1 MMTTKTND
9 NSGGTGYSAENDFT
23 IKPLTTSVDI
33 KLVRRLMATWKTN
46 GLTDTNIRKMM
57 MLYLGEPAW
66 MDLNKV
72 YPCGNFYNISRG
84 LRFGSKTDFLTILL
98 RSKGFGYIWKDDKAE
113 HNTKNLFAFYTPIW
127 HEEKTEDMVVDN
139 ASEQP
144 GNCGTAPNATLIPAS
159 STQNPASSTQN
170 PANSVRYNS
179 LYNNIIKKN
188 IKKKEN
194 NNYVSAQNFQN
205 FSPEQKARIEAA
217 ALTLINYIATN
228 QDAYT
233 NIVESINET
242 TLKLMPELYIDKKA
256 ACPATMAT
264 RQFFNAHLYP
274 YLLEHS
280 ERMMKIPTLLGQSCW
295 IKNLIQKDFMQKK
308 ISAAVSDTRLYLMH
322 HAAEMMRQNRPISAY
337 EYQDKATEQR
347 FYDVRNKDGTIKQIR
362 IPNEAPPRP
371 SDSAAWNKFA
381 KKWNQ

>member
-1 MMTTKTND
+1 MTTETND
-9 NSGGTGYSAENDFT
+9 NSGGTGYSAGNDFT

-127 HEEKTEDMVVDN
+127 HEEKKEDMVVDN

-205 FSPEQKARIEAA
+205 FSPEQKVRIEAA
-217 ALTLINYIATN
+217 VKSLFNYIATD

-242 TLKLMPELYIDKKA
+242 TLKLMPELYIDEKA
-256 ACPATMAT
+256 ACPTTLAT

-308 ISAAVSDTRLYLMH
+308 ISAAVSDIRLYMMQ

>member
-1 MMTTKTND
+1 MTTKTND
-9 NSGGTGYSAENDFT
+9 NSGGTGYSAGNDFT
-23 IKPLTTSVDI
+23 IKPLTTTVDI

-57 MLYLGEPAW
+57 MLYLGEPGW

-127 HEEKTEDMVVDN
+127 HEEKKEDMVVDN

-217 ALTLINYIATN
+217 ALTLINYIATD

-233 NIVESINET
+233 NIVETINET
-242 TLKLMPELYIDKKA
+242 TLKLMPELYIDEKA
-256 ACPATMAT
+256 ACPTTLAT
-264 RQFFNAHLYP
+264 RQFFNAYLYP

>member
-1 MMTTKTND
+1 MMTSETND
-9 NSGGTGYSAENDFT
+9 NSGGTGYSAGNGFT
-23 IKPLTTSVDI
+23 IKPLTTTVDI
-33 KLVRRLMATWKTN
+33 KLVRRLMATWHTN
-46 GLTDTNIRKMM
+46 GLTDSNIRKMM
-57 MLYLGEPAW
+57 LLYLGEPAW

-84 LRFGSKTDFLTILL
+84 LRYGSKTDFLNIIL
-98 RSKGFGYIWKDDKAE
+98 RSKGFGYIWKDNKAE
-113 HNTKNLFAFYTPIW
+113 HNIKNLFAFYTPIW
-127 HEEKTEDMVVDN
+127 HEEKEEDMVVDN

-144 GNCGTAPNATLIPAS
+144 GNNGTAPNATQIQS
-159 STQNPASSTQN
+159 GSTQN

-179 LYNNIIKKN
+179 LYDNIIKKN
-188 IKKKEN
+188 IKKKVYSY
-194 NNYVSAQNFQN
+194 YVSAQNFQN

-217 ALTLINYIATN
+217 AKSLINYIATD

-233 NIVESINET
+233 NIVETINET

-264 RQFFNAHLYP
+264 SQFFNAYLYP

-308 ISAAVSDTRLYLMH
+308 ISAAVSDTRLYLMQ
-322 HAAEMMRQNRPISAY
+322 HAAELIRQNRPISNF